1 MKIIFCGPSHSGKSV
16 FVANLID
23 KLPTDACT
31 IIRACPDG
39 EGNWSNNKNQNE
51 TTIVRKKGKF
61 TQSFIDDACKAI
73 DNQTNKIVLVDVG
86 GLISNENEQFFKH
99 CDSFIVISND
109 EKKKLEW
116 LKFGQKLGLDCVGC
130 LDSSLEGQEEIYA
143 RKPYFQGRIVG
154 LERGKILDDSSI
166 IRGILSDIIE
176 KSKYGE
182 KAEGQT
188 KENSEGIFID
198 DTELGFEL
206 GYGKETY
213 TEAGIPIKQVRW
225 VESAL
230 PKIYEAMRGKIKS
243 NQPIKINGI
252 RANFV
257 LCAICKTANQ
267 EGARDICTYDMRT
280 KSYIPIRNL
289 PKKKGL
295 REAEGLTY
303 NIIENKDN
311 VFLDVDII
319 KEQYSLK
326 DYEKCVLPQIKEE
339 KNLYISGRM
348 PLWLLASISSS
359 YDANKIYTFQPG
371 KGFTCISSAHEKE
384 LGKVVDG
391 INGININQYF
401 EEKKEREKV
410 NTSIATVSRG
420 AFSKIKMWFE
430 NRLRYS
436 KNSKY
441 LDENIKANIVTLSHP
456 NILEDRNLFSKF
468 NQRELQRI
476 NVRRRTKENYND
488 LKDKD
493 DGERV

>member
-1 MKIIFCGPSHSGKSV
+1 MKIVFCGPPHSGKSV

-51 TTIVRKKGKF
+51 TAIVRKKGKF

-73 DNQTNKIVLVDVG
+73 DNQTNKIVLVDAG
-86 GLISNENEQFFKH
+86 GLMSNETEQVFKH

-109 EKKKLEW
+109 EEKKLEW
-116 LKFGQKLGLDCVGC
+116 LKLGQKLGLNCIGC
-130 LDSSLEGQEEIYA
+130 LDSSLEDQEEIYA
-143 RKPYFQGRIVG
+143 RNPYLQGRIVG
-154 LERGKILDDSSI
+154 LERGKILEDSPVI
-166 IRGILSDIIE
+166 KAIVSDIVQ

-182 KAEGQT
+182 KMEEQNQT
-188 KENSEGIFID
+188 IEGIMID

-206 GYGKETY
+206 GYGKEIS
-213 TEAGIPIKQVRW
+213 TEEGTLIKQVRW

-230 PKIYEAMRGKIKS
+230 PQIYEAMREKIKS

-257 LCAICKTANQ
+257 LCAICKSAKR
-267 EGARDICTYDMRT
+267 EGARDICTYDIRT
-280 KSYIPIRNL
+280 KTYIPIRDL

-295 REAEGLTY
+295 REAEGLAY

-311 VFLDVDII
+311 VFLDVDIT

-326 DYEKCVLPQIKEE
+326 DYEKCVLPQIRKG

-348 PLWLLASISSS
+348 PLWLLTSISSS

-371 KGFTCISSAHEKE
+371 KGFTCISSTHEKE
-384 LGKVVDG
+384 LGTVVDG
-391 INGININQYF
+391 INGINVNQYF
-401 EEKKEREKV
+401 EEKKEREKT
-410 NTSIATVSRG
+410 NTSVVTVHRG
-420 AFSKIKMWFE
+420 PLSKIKMWIE
-430 NRLRYS
+430 NRSRDS

-441 LDENIKANIVTLSHP
+441 LDENMKANIVTLNQP
-456 NILEDRNLFSKF
+456 NMLKDRNFPPKF
-468 NQRELQRI
+468 KQRELQKI
-476 NVRRRTKENYND
+476 NVRKRSKENYND
-488 LKDKD
+488 LKNKD
-493 DGERV
+493 DGELI